1 MWKTFSNW
9 SSSTFVCAKTSL
21 RTKACIIAARSFSL
35 WHRGK
40 WLLGHKCDR
49 GGDFQNE
56 NKNKQKKTKRLQP
69 RLVKRHQSSRDLLK
83 IFVKIFI
90 QINKYSPL
98 NTDKFISKL
107 TQSIRDSFH
116 ITRINTQS
124 WRRVAYNVP
133 IPKTFPPKIELPL
146 H

>member
-1 MWKTFSNW
+1 MEIFKTG
-9 SSSTFVCAKTSL
+9 T
-21 RTKACIIAARSFSL
+21 TK
-35 WHRGK
+35 
-40 WLLGHKCDR
+40 
-49 GGDFQNE
+49 
-56 NKNKQKKTKRLQP
+56 KQPKKTRLQP
-69 RLVKRHQSSRDLLK
+69 RLIKRHQSSRDLLK

-124 WRRVAYNVP
+124 
-133 IPKTFPPKIELPL
+133 
-146 H
+146 